1 MENSTLIQQ
10 IFQDYLSTG
19 GKPQI
24 TSFRT
29 HLEKLMKTEIKH
41 LCGSSRRLA
50 PGSHDW
56 RNDLKARFG
65 GRGSKWMQVSL
76 DEVKDTLDRFDA
88 EGIDTEDS
96 RAWTQKAGYAWI
108 RYQKPRLDN
117 GIKVAAFELRTIQST
132 IDQPHQVHLIPVS
145 ELDERIQ
152 DLGGTPFSL
161 KLENDAESNDEI
173 QPNMVKRDALLSVL
187 EKPPGSNH
195 LITPKWSDV
204 ESNDESDVESN
215 ELDLDDLI

>member
-10 IFQDYLSTG
+10 IFQDYLTTG

-88 EGIDTEDS
+88 EGIEIPFPYRTLVFKND
-96 RAWTQKAGYAWI
+96 
-108 RYQKPRLDN
+108 LN
-117 GIKVAAFELRTIQST
+117 IKKQ
-132 IDQPHQVHLIPVS
+132 
-145 ELDERIQ
+145 
-152 DLGGTPFSL
+152 SL
-161 KLENDAESNDEI
+161 KND
-173 QPNMVKRDALLSVL
+173 
-187 EKPPGSNH
+187 
-195 LITPKWSDV
+195 
-204 ESNDESDVESN
+204 
-215 ELDLDDLI
+215 